1 MHTNQ
6 QIATR
11 TGITLGQGLVPSPML
26 VIRELTKTSS
36 EARSHTLYFRSRGLS
51 GPGCGKDNPQ
61 ILAEVQPIQEAL
73 LEEMHGAEFFI
84 SMIPLRD
91 LHGERTS
98 APDIPSEQR
107 VPQLRSAFEPL
118 RQALTARDLGFDC
131 IDIDVS
137 VNTGRGLYGAA
148 RRRSVELQ
156 VIGRKANDEPKV
168 IDVKK
173 LWPGVA
179 FSLDH
184 DSPHIRDIFNWYSGA
199 EHGLIMLQVTRPRLS
214 C

>member
-61 ILAEVQPIQEAL
+61 ILAEVQPIQ
-73 LEEMHGAEFFI
+73 
-84 SMIPLRD
+84 D

-118 RQALTARDLGFDC
+118 RQALAARDLGFDC